1 MHSFNWGKQFLN
13 VKHSSLSYKMKTF
26 SEFEAVRVESASLS
40 PLSSS
45 STWVKSTSITTSD
58 EQSTHQKTMLI
69 KAVYTAFLA
78 IFIVLLLVRKQ
89 DGQPYRTYYSHVND
103 VFYFMFSPAI
113 GRVKLQRNQ
122 LQFHSG

>member
-1 MHSFNWGKQFLN
+1 
-13 VKHSSLSYKMKTF
+13 
-26 SEFEAVRVESASLS
+26 
-40 PLSSS
+40 
-45 STWVKSTSITTSD
+45 
-58 EQSTHQKTMLI
+58 MLI

-89 DGQPYRTYYSHVND
+89 DGQPYRTYCSHVND

-122 LQFHSG
+122 LQFSFWLNMQNPWCLRYIGRQ